1 MVVSDVNLQAL
12 VALAFFIFS
21 VGIAKTVLA
30 IQSGRLPGGDLMVLY
45 LRLLLGFLLTASGV
59 LAFYSFAGINVL
71 FKNG

>member
-45 LRLLLGFLLTASGV
+45 LRLLLGFLLTASVV
-59 LAFYSFAGINVL
+59 LAFYSFAGMNVL
-71 FKNG
+71 FQNG